1 MTNSGNFLSGIGDFL
16 SGAENIYLFIAV
28 VGSVIFILQFIMSMT
43 GLHADVDADGADF
56 ADFSVDAHDMQD
68 IAGLNFFS
76 LKAIVAF
83 ITFFGWG
90 GYFFGH
96 LGWGGLGIAFGC
108 GFLMMFL
115 TALVISLLLKM
126 QQSGNITTADLI
138 GKCGTVYLS
147 IPAGR
152 ASGGM
157 VTVKLPGCTRQI
169 EARADDELKTG
180 TAIVIREDLG
190 NGSVLVVKS

>member
-1 MTNSGNFLSGIGDFL
+1 MTSGGNFLSGVGDFL
-16 SGAENIYLFIAV
+16 SGAESIYLFIAV
-28 VGSVIFILQFIMSMT
+28 AGSVIFILQFIMSMA
-43 GLHADVDADGADF
+43 GIHADTDGADF
-56 ADFSVDAHDMQD
+56 SVEAHDMQD

-108 GFLMMFL
+108 GFMMMFL

-138 GKCGTVYLS
+138 GKCGTVYLT

-152 ASGGM
+152 APGGI
-157 VTVKLPGCTRQI
+157 VTASLPGCTRQI
-169 EARADDELKTG
+169 DARADDELKTG
-180 TAIVIREDLG
+180 TAVVIREDLG
-190 NGSVLVVKS
+190 NGSVLVIKN